1 MPASH
6 FRSILVDE
14 AVVNG
19 AEGEFDPVRNAE
31 GTSAGHSGLALKWGN
46 MLLGAVGVASS
57 TDRHTGVNSA
67 RSLC

>member
-19 AEGEFDPVRNAE
+19 AEGEFDPVRNVE
-31 GTSAGHSGLALKWGN
+31 RRPPGHSGLGLTWVD
-46 MLLGAVGVASS
+46 MHPVTVDVASCM
-57 TDRHTGVNSA
+57 DRYTAVNSA
-67 RSLC
+67 